1 MRWQVELTNID
12 KSKKFHKEGF
22 VPQILYVSPKLK
34 VPLICM
40 EPGQNIPAHPSG
52 TGIFYVLE
60 GTAIFTVGTEK
71 KEVKAGSVVIAPHG
85 IERGI
90 EAKERLV
97 VVAFHAG

>member
-12 KSKKFHKEGF
+12 KSKKFHKEGLC
-22 VPQILYVSPKLK
+22 PQILYVSPNLK

-90 EAKERLV
+90 EVMESKKVRRYWLV
-97 VVAFHAG
+97 